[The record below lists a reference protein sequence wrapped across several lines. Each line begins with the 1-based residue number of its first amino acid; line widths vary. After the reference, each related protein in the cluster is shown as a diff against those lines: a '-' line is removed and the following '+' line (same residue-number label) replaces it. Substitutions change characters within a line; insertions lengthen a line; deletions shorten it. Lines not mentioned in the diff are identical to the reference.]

1 MYTITVRMA
10 NIVSDRVASMSN
22 LSRERLHV
30 KDGHKGAGGEGVRGK
45 VPDMQPTGWGT
56 ARHTAACPN
65 ILELFSVFRA
75 IVETRGKGVSYHFIT
90 EALDL
95 MEVKKILCAVDLEDT
110 IAPSVEYAKMMASMT
125 GASIL
130 VAYVIPAHTPYEDV
144 YLSVNNQPNE
154 VNNPNETIQKS
165 MNALF
170 GGTVR
175 RDGCHGRHSCGAAFR
190 ESW

>member
-1 MYTITVRMA
+1 
-10 NIVSDRVASMSN
+10 
-22 LSRERLHV
+22 
-30 KDGHKGAGGEGVRGK
+30 
-45 VPDMQPTGWGT
+45 
-56 ARHTAACPN
+56 
-65 ILELFSVFRA
+65 
-75 IVETRGKGVSYHFIT
+75 
-90 EALDL
+90 

-165 MNALF
+165 MNALLAEQFAGMDATGVILVGRPSEEKGANLIVMGTHGRAGFDRLLF
-170 GGTVR
+170 GSVAHEVVRAAPCPVMTVR
-175 RDGCHGRHSCGAAFR
+175 PLMPKK
-190 ESW
+190 